1 MSWDSICR
9 EIEAEPIL
17 SPVEERALWQAWKDG
32 DERARRKL
40 IACSL
45 RFALG
50 PAKAAARPGQRWE
63 PGDLLGEATKA
74 LAGCVERWDGSGS
87 FAGYAGQRIRGTIK
101 DFLRRKAD
109 VMRTPAGSERALSLD
124 APQDE
129 DRPAMLDRQ
138 QTETETIDAADLPT
152 LTRREM
158 QVLELTI
165 LLQPCPG
172 CPDAAAEALGLSPD
186 AVRRLLRSALR
197 KSTAEA
203 SGPRQAQHGH
213 RALLTPC
220 TPPSITPFQA

>member
-1 MSWDSICR
+1 MHWDRVCR
-9 EIEAEPIL
+9 EIEAEPKL
-17 SPVEERALWQAWKDG
+17 TPAEESALWQAWRNG

-40 IACSL
+40 IACTL

-124 APQDE
+124 APQEGDQ
-129 DRPAMLDRQ
+129 PAMLDRQ
-138 QTETETIDAADLPT
+138 QTETEVVDTADLPP

-165 LLQPCPG
+165 LLQPRPG
-172 CPDAAAEALGLSPD
+172 CPDAAAKAMGLSLD
-186 AVRRLLRSALR
+186 AVRRILRSALR

-203 SGPRQAQHGH
+203 
-213 RALLTPC
+213 
-220 TPPSITPFQA
+220 

>member
-1 MSWDSICR
+1 MPAETLDPPMHWDRVCR
-9 EIEAEPIL
+9 EIEAEPKL
-17 SPVEERALWQAWKDG
+17 TPAEESALWQAWRNG

-40 IACSL
+40 IACTL

-124 APQDE
+124 APQE
-129 DRPAMLDRQ
+129 DDQPAMLDRQ
-138 QTETETIDAADLPT
+138 QTETEAIDAADLPP

-165 LLQPCPG
+165 LLQPRPG
-172 CPDAAAEALGLSPD
+172 CPDAAAQALGLSPD
-186 AVRRLLRSALR
+186 AVRRILRSALR

-203 SGPRQAQHGH
+203 
-213 RALLTPC
+213 
-220 TPPSITPFQA
+220 